1 MAKQKIL
8 ITGATGFV
16 GRAVCYALIA
26 RGYEV
31 QILLRDPLGVSK
43 IPVTLGASIIM
54 GSLGDETSL
63 AVACV
68 GMDCVLHL
76 AGMAHAGRALEQQ
89 AMDTNLGGTQN
100 LLVAAIKAN
109 VGRLVFL
116 SSSLAEAASNERG
129 DITAYGK
136 SKLQAERLLQEA
148 ARAGQIEVSILR
160 SVNVYGPGM
169 KGNIAR
175 MIAMIEKG
183 RLPPLP
189 KINNKISLVSVQ
201 DLASALILAVESTN
215 TCKSPI
221 AVTDGQHYSIA
232 ELEQAIYRALGR
244 PKPRW
249 RMPRILVYFASLLA
263 GLISKFTVSGGS
275 ISVRTYRNLTSDNL
289 FSNSMA
295 KKELG
300 FEPSTTFYQNLPAMV
315 RWIRDNPQ

>member
-16 GRAVCYALIA
+16 GRAVCHALIA

-31 QILLRDPLGVSK
+31 QILLRDPLGVRK
-43 IPVTLGASIIM
+43 IPATLGASIIM

-63 AVACV
+63 AVACA

-100 LLVAAIKAN
+100 LLLAAIKAN

-116 SSSLAEAASNERG
+116 SSSLAEAAANERG

-136 SKLQAERLLQEA
+136 SKLLAERLLQEA

-169 KGNIAR
+169 KGNIAL

-189 KINNKISLVSVQ
+189 KINNRISLVSVQ
-201 DLASALILAVESTN
+201 DLASALILAIESTK
-215 TCKSPI
+215 TCKSPM
-221 AVTDGQHYSIA
+221 AVTDGQQYSIA
-232 ELEQAIYRALGR
+232 EVEQAIYRALGR
-244 PKPRW
+244 PTPRW
-249 RMPRILVYFASLLA
+249 RMPRILVYCASLLA
-263 GLISKFTVSGGS
+263 GLISEVTVSGGS

-289 FSNSMA
+289 FSNSME

-315 RWIRDNPQ
+315 RWIRDNPR